1 MAKGP
6 PEVTQQLWTQDLRK
20 RRQRPE
26 RRVGQL
32 LWAGVGR
39 EASSSEQQPP
49 GHYGTYNGGQR
60 GESRRSHPG
69 TAPLQPCGGGS
80 SSAGERRPL
89 KFPHT
94 LLRVIPGARSRPPSP
109 PASLGQA
116 GRMGVP
122 REGRRGRSPQAS
134 S

>member
-26 RRVGQL
+26 RRVGQP

-49 GHYGTYNGGQR
+49 GH
-60 GESRRSHPG
+60 
-69 TAPLQPCGGGS
+69 
-80 SSAGERRPL
+80 
-89 KFPHT
+89 
-94 LLRVIPGARSRPPSP
+94 
-109 PASLGQA
+109 
-116 GRMGVP
+116 
-122 REGRRGRSPQAS
+122 
-134 S
+134 